1 MFLHLDQITLTIQ
14 VTGKNMDS
22 KSVYDYEENAETEET
37 SNYAGAVA
45 APKKRHR
52 RTKEEL
58 LKDPV
63 YREKHGLPPLD
74 AEEYDQAEE
83 AKEETLKAE
92 TAPSVRRRRRR
103 IEEEEVEVD
112 DSEAKEEAPGGE
124 EDTPE
129 DPLAEDET
137 AKYEEDAFKDSEVI
151 SIKPPPAPSFKHM
164 YESQWCFEIWDTKTD
179 HETCIHTQQLPNW
192 VDTYESA
199 FEETKKYCNRH
210 LREISGCNVVI
221 FQVHSEFRLSITQV
235 TLQQ

>member
-1 MFLHLDQITLTIQ
+1 
-14 VTGKNMDS
+14 MDN
-22 KSVYDYEENAETEET
+22 KSAYDYENENDNDTAETT
-37 SNYAGAVA
+37 NYAGAVA

-74 AEEYDQAEE
+74 AEEYQQETDKE
-83 AKEETLKAE
+83 A
-92 TAPSVRRRRRR
+92 APSVRRRRRR
-103 IEEEEVEVD
+103 VEEEEVEID
-112 DSEAKEEAPGGE
+112 DSEAKEEAPEGE
-124 EDTPE
+124 EETQE

-137 AKYEEDAFKDSEVI
+137 VKYEEDAFKDSEVI

-164 YESQWCFEIWDTKTD
+164 YESQWCFEIWDTKAD
-179 HETCIHTQQLPNW
+179 HETCIHTQQLPSW